1 MRIGLLTL
9 PIAENYGGILQAV
22 ALYQF
27 LSKEGHDVTLIY
39 KQNDQQGKVLKEI
52 ARYILLSL
60 PAHNLFNVKTN
71 FQAMKGIKE
80 RTALHK
86 SFIHNEIP
94 NISPPLITTQ
104 ELANYTNEQKFD
116 AVVVGSDQ
124 VWRKAYI
131 NDRYY
136 QSYFLDFIPPN
147 SKIKKIAYAAS
158 FGKDTWEGKGDEEQ
172 ISELLRQFS
181 GISVREASGIDVCRA
196 VFNIKNVEHVLDPT
210 LLMDKEFYLDII
222 RKYDVSNMPVKKM
235 VTYVLDEA
243 KDKRT
248 IINNYQQSL
257 NINENET
264 LHLKGFSQLNRAAYS
279 VPEWL
284 FAIANADF
292 VITDSF
298 HGMVFSIIFEKQFIV
313 IGNKNRGLERF
324 TSLLSY
330 LALEN
335 NLIVSERESRKSIVK
350 IDQKNIKFKIQ
361 SLHIDS
367 VDFLEKILSYSC
379 HNVEKELMS

>member
-1 MRIGLLTL
+1 MMKFQ
-9 PIAENYGGILQAV
+9 IL
-22 ALYQF
+22 
-27 LSKEGHDVTLIY
+27 
-39 KQNDQQGKVLKEI
+39 
-52 ARYILLSL
+52 
-60 PAHNLFNVKTN
+60 
-71 FQAMKGIKE
+71 
-80 RTALHK
+80 ALHY
-86 SFIHNEIP
+86 
-94 NISPPLITTQ
+94 ITTQ

-172 ISELLRQFS
+172 ISELLKQFS
-181 GISVREASGIDVCRA
+181 GISVREASGVDVCRA
-196 VFNIKNVEHVLDPT
+196 VFNIENVEHVLDPT

-313 IGNKNRGLERF
+313 IGNKNRGLARF
-324 TSLLSY
+324 NSILKLLG
-330 LALEN
+330 LES
-335 NLIVSERESRKSIVK
+335 NLSISTNQVGLKIPYINYSEINEKLSSFRESSK
-350 IDQKNIKFKIQ
+350 IFISQLLN
-361 SLHIDS
+361 
-367 VDFLEKILSYSC
+367 
-379 HNVEKELMS
+379 